1 MKKLFLSLVVLFS
14 FLIGNVSMIVTVVK
28 IFGSD
33 ALMPVV
39 KDLVGRKVDAILWGA
54 PQTPRER
61 LGQTAYG
68 SITRERRDQLISDM
82 SGPILRPTP
91 GDGMGCQR
99 VQH

>member
-1 MKKLFLSLVVLFS
+1 MKKLFLSLIVLFS

-39 KDLVGRKVDAILWGA
+39 KDLVGRKVDAILWG
-54 PQTPRER
+54 PSTRRDDLRLTP
-61 LGQTAYG
+61 YG
-68 SITRERRDQLISDM
+68 TFARERRRQQVAEN
-82 SGPILRPTP
+82 GPILRPTP